1 MLWLALHL
9 PRLPLEV
16 FERAAPLPGPA
27 VVVAGDGRTVVLPNA
42 AAMHHGIAP
51 GQKLPAALA
60 LVSGLEVHTRNR
72 PAEQQ
77 ALESLAL
84 WAEQFTPTL
93 HLQPP
98 DALLLEVGGC
108 LRLFGGL
115 DALAGCVRDGL
126 AELGFDATLASAPT
140 PAGALLLARNGL
152 DSLVTEL
159 PALRSR
165 LRMLPVDSI
174 EAEAAV
180 LQSLARLG
188 ARTVDDVL
196 RLPREGLARRFGTAL
211 LDGLDRA
218 LGHRPDPRA
227 PFVPPARFEN
237 RLVLPAPV
245 PTVEPLLF
253 GLRRLAVELCGF
265 LAGRQ
270 EGATRLRLRLEH
282 EDHPP
287 TGVRLELSMPSRDA
301 AHLMVLARERL
312 SRLALPGPVEAF
324 GLTLEESAQLAPRS
338 LSFLAEPGSGA
349 ESRAALVE
357 RLRARLGRDAVHG
370 LALVP
375 EHRPELAHR
384 VAEPGTPAA
393 SLHHAPRP
401 LWLLATPRPLAAG
414 PQGPRLDGPLAL
426 LDGPERIE
434 SGWWDEGDVRRDYFV
449 ARDNGR
455 ARLWIY
461 REIGP
466 GPGERW
472 YLQGLFA

>member
-16 FERAAPLPGPA
+16 FERVTPLPGPA
-27 VVVAGDGRTVVLPNA
+27 VVATGDGRTVVLPNA
-42 AAMHHGIAP
+42 AAARHGITP
-51 GQKLPAALA
+51 GQKLSAALA
-60 LVSGLEVHTRNR
+60 LVPGLEARTRNP

-98 DALLLEVGGC
+98 DGLLLEIGGC

-115 DALAGCVRDGL
+115 EALAVRARDGL

-140 PAGALLLARNGL
+140 SAGALLLARNGL
-152 DSLVTEL
+152 DSLVTDL

-165 LRMLPVDSI
+165 LRMLPVEGLD
-174 EAEAAV
+174 AEAAV
-180 LQSLARLG
+180 LDNLARLG

-227 PFVPPARFEN
+227 PFVPPARFES
-237 RLVLPAPV
+237 RLALPAPV
-245 PTVEPLLF
+245 PAVEPLLF
-253 GLRRLAVELCGF
+253 GLRRLALELCGF

-270 EGATRLRLRLEH
+270 QGATRLQLWLEH

-287 TGVRLELSMPSRDA
+287 TGVRLELSMPCRDA
-301 AHLMVLARERL
+301 AHLMTLAREHL
-312 SRLALPGPVEAF
+312 SRLSLPGPVEAF
-324 GLTLEESAQLAPRS
+324 GLVLEECAQLAPRN

-357 RLRARLGRDAVHG
+357 RLRARLGREAVHG

-384 VAEPGTPAA
+384 TAEPGTPA
-393 SLHHAPRP
+393 SSPRLAPRP
-401 LWLLATPRPLAAG
+401 LWLLAAPRPLATG
-414 PQGPRLDGPLAL
+414 PQGPQLDGPLEL

-434 SGWWDEGDVRRDYFV
+434 SGWWDDGDVRRDYFI
-449 ARDNGR
+449 ARSRAR

-461 REIGP
+461 REIAP
-466 GPGERW
+466 GAAERW